1 MFHFVFLA
9 CSFGLFS
16 SKDSPHHC
24 TFDLFRFI
32 FQFSIIFWVFVGAY
46 NVRISSSSSN
56 SSHFTFPTRLSISSF
71 CFSYSSYLG
80 QVYSFSFIMHV
91 EVLLLLSTLA
101 IRTQA
106 AVANIVA
113 LPREIVPID
122 NRIERGVSYFF
133 GITSEF

>member
-1 MFHFVFLA
+1 
-9 CSFGLFS
+9 
-16 SKDSPHHC
+16 
-24 TFDLFRFI
+24 
-32 FQFSIIFWVFVGAY
+32 
-46 NVRISSSSSN
+46 
-56 SSHFTFPTRLSISSF
+56 
-71 CFSYSSYLG
+71 
-80 QVYSFSFIMHV
+80 MHV